1 MHPTLNIAVKAAR
14 RAAGIINRA
23 SMDLDQVEVRT
34 KQPNEFVTEVDR
46 AAEAS
51 IIETIRE
58 AYPDHAILAEESG
71 ALGDSEHQWI
81 IDPLDGTTNFIH
93 GFPQYAVSIA
103 YAQAGVVQHG
113 VVYDPT
119 RNELFT
125 ASRGRGAFLNDRRIR
140 VSRRIRLNDSLVGTG
155 FPYRAFEHADA
166 YMKMFRELTEK
177 TAGLRRPGAASLDLA
192 YVACGRFDAFFEIG
206 LAPWDFAAAALMVQE
221 AGGLVSDFAGDANYV
236 STGNIVAGTPKVF
249 AQLIQVIQA
258 HKGESLIA

>member
-71 ALGDSEHQWI
+71 ALGESEHQWI

-249 AQLIQVIQA
+249 AQLIQIIQA